1 MIAHSFPT
9 LKNIEKRFMELLRNL
24 REKIETLE
32 KEKASLLTE
41 IESLKQKGKAKA
53 RELENEVTMLKK
65 EVKALET
72 LLNVKEKPRNKE
84 IQKWGFL
91 LKQGV
96 LCAREVNARSCWDA

>member
-1 MIAHSFPT
+1 
-9 LKNIEKRFMELLRNL
+9 MELLRNL

-32 KEKASLLTE
+32 KEKEGLLAE

-84 IQKWGFL
+84 IRK
-91 LKQGV
+91 
-96 LCAREVNARSCWDA
+96 